1 MQMDLRYCC
10 VGWIPEFLFSCRGMA
25 TQLFIKRIVQNG
37 VGKGHFIFIGV
48 CSNHSS
54 QLSKRTNEKSN
65 EGDQHI

>member
-10 VGWIPEFLFSCRGMA
+10 VGWIPEFLFYCRGMA

-48 CSNHSS
+48 
-54 QLSKRTNEKSN
+54 
-65 EGDQHI
+65 